1 MLDLGLFV
9 ALMAMLSFAA
19 SDTIAK
25 KVSAKMGSKR
35 ATMIMLGGSILPL
48 LVGAYFFGLGQI
60 NLTTVFFSVVSGV
73 VYSGAFLLLYKSLET
88 KQVSNTISLSGI
100 EWALIIAFSVLVLGE
115 KVTRLQLLCF
125 VGIFVGAFLVTTTR
139 KFVFDRGYLP
149 AVASMFGFA
158 ASYALLIYALQGSGG
173 VLLPTLINR
182 ATAVLAM
189 FAYLVISP
197 ESNKKFLKTRRL
209 SDHRGLVA
217 GGMLM
222 GVFNGMASIFVLSLA
237 TLNFVAVGSVIVAA
251 EPAIVILLAY
261 ALYKERFAKQQ
272 AIGFILLIMSILILS
287 AA

>member
-25 KVSAKMGSKR
+25 RISMRMGSKR
-35 ATMIMLGGSILPL
+35 ATTIMLGGSVLPL

-60 NLTTVFFSVVSGV
+60 NLTTVLFSAASGV
-73 VYSGAFLLLYKSLET
+73 VYAVAFLLLYKSLET

-100 EWALIIAFSVLVLGE
+100 EWALVIAFSVLVLGE
-115 KVTRLQLLCF
+115 HVTRLQLLCF
-125 VGIFVGAFLVTTTR
+125 IGIFVGAFLVTTTR

-149 AVASMFGFA
+149 AMASMVAFA
-158 ASYALLIYALQGSGG
+158 AVYALLIYALQSSGG

-182 ATAVLAM
+182 VFAVLTM
-189 FAYLVISP
+189 FTCLVISP
-197 ESNKKFLKTRRL
+197 ESNRRFAKARLLK
-209 SDHRGLVA
+209 DGLVA
-217 GGMLM
+217 GGTLM
-222 GVFNGMASIFVLSLA
+222 GIFNGMASIFVLSLA

-251 EPAIVILLAY
+251 EPAIVILFAY
-261 ALYKERFAKQQ
+261 VFYKERFAKHQ